1 MSSAR
6 RSRIRGLFAATFALL
21 AGCAQLPVRPEL
33 PAESAL
39 PPALATELDRR
50 VAPLEDARPG
60 QSGFY
65 LVTVPHEAYALRA
78 RTAQLA
84 GRSLDVQTFIWW
96 DDLTGRQLAGEILEA
111 ADRGVRVRLLVDDVN
126 ARARKYAFAAL
137 AAHPNIAV
145 RMFNPF
151 ASRRGKASMVAEVMG
166 DFSRINRRMHN
177 KSWIVDN
184 RIALIGGRNLGDE
197 YFGIGGEFNFADLDI
212 AMAGPIVRDVS
223 ASFDA
228 YWNSS
233 GAYPVEVLSPR
244 AARPA
249 GLDALR
255 DTLRRSGE
263 AFGHHELAAE
273 LREHEGVEWLQAGK
287 WPMQW
292 TDQFRFVADDPA
304 KSDGG
309 GRRGRGSNVH
319 AALLPAI
326 EAAREDVA
334 IISPYLVPRDGGTR
348 LLVGLARE
356 GRRVR
361 VLTNSLAATDVAA
374 VHGGYM
380 RYRPVLLRG
389 GVRIWE
395 YKPTAE
401 GVARQEPLGSSS
413 ASLHSKAVVIDGRRV
428 FVGSNNLDPRSTS
441 LNSEVG
447 VFVDSIALARQ
458 LTELF
463 EAEIAP
469 QRAWEVTLEEGFL
482 SWQDDERRWGREPVA
497 SPGRRFVAWLARWLP
512 PVRSYL

>member
-65 LVTVPHEAYALRA
+65 LVTEPHEAYALRA

-197 YFGIGGEFNFADLDI
+197 YFGIGGC
-212 AMAGPIVRDVS
+212 V
-223 ASFDA
+223 
-228 YWNSS
+228 
-233 GAYPVEVLSPR
+233 
-244 AARPA
+244 
-249 GLDALR
+249 
-255 DTLRRSGE
+255 
-263 AFGHHELAAE
+263 
-273 LREHEGVEWLQAGK
+273 
-287 WPMQW
+287 
-292 TDQFRFVADDPA
+292 QFRGP
-304 KSDGG
+304 
-309 GRRGRGSNVH
+309 RH
-319 AALLPAI
+319 
-326 EAAREDVA
+326 
-334 IISPYLVPRDGGTR
+334 RDGR
-348 LLVGLARE
+348 PDRA
-356 GRRVR
+356 GR
-361 VLTNSLAATDVAA
+361 
-374 VHGGYM
+374 
-380 RYRPVLLRG
+380 
-389 GVRIWE
+389 
-395 YKPTAE
+395 
-401 GVARQEPLGSSS
+401 
-413 ASLHSKAVVIDGRRV
+413 
-428 FVGSNNLDPRSTS
+428 
-441 LNSEVG
+441 VG
-447 VFVDSIALARQ
+447 VL
-458 LTELF
+458 
-463 EAEIAP
+463 
-469 QRAWEVTLEEGFL
+469 
-482 SWQDDERRWGREPVA
+482 
-497 SPGRRFVAWLARWLP
+497 
-512 PVRSYL
+512 